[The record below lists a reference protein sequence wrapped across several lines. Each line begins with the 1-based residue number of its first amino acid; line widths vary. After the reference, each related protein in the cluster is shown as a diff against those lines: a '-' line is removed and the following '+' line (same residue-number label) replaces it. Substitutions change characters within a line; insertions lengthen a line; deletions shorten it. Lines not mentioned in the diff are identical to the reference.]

1 MQKLR
6 RFGFLCLH
14 HGWPLLAL
22 ALVLLATVVTLLRL
36 GLPYAEGYKTDI
48 EQLIADR
55 YGAKVQIGQLSAGW
69 QSSGPA
75 LLLQQVVV
83 QDSSDQPMLQV
94 GETRIR
100 LDFWGSL
107 TSLSLKAEHFE
118 LSGLKYQLDSQ
129 QLLQQ
134 KNGETVPSDEPLLSA
149 VEQLLFRQLKNFTL
163 VDSELRIKSEF
174 TPDIVINIKRLAWRN
189 EGKRHQGSGEVA
201 INGITTNTSAFILDL
216 YGDSLTKSRGQL
228 YLSSSELDV
237 LPWFE
242 KLLPQSKKL
251 SRADINF
258 QAWGDI
264 EQGAL
269 QQIQIALAQNRLVWR
284 HEGKTEQMSLGQG
297 QLLWRPTAQGWLL
310 SSSALTLQSGEQ
322 SWHDLQLQLSHEQ
335 GVYSGALQ
343 QFQLSAMV
351 PLTRLLAED
360 LSALQTILAFEADAR
375 LTQLALRLSDNGW
388 FLGGDFIDLTS
399 KPVADVPG
407 FTGLNGHF
415 TASKDYIRLDLTAQD
430 GELRWGDA
438 FSRATPYQQ
447 LTGQLE
453 VLQQDNNWR
462 LQIPRLALRHPELE
476 LDAEMVL
483 ELGDKAAMTLLA
495 ELRSVPVAD
504 AQHYFPVRHMPDSV
518 INYLRPA
525 LISGNIPTARVLWQ
539 GAFADFPYRGGEGK
553 FQALALVDNAE
564 FSFDANWPDIKQMRA
579 ELLFENAAMLI
590 QSQAGSL
597 FELELNDGVTASIPD
612 LFHADNLLID
622 IKTQTRAEGVT
633 ALMLASPLSGSVG
646 ATLDYLGV
654 DGLVDAKVQL
664 QIGLKEAGVIA
675 RGDVDFF
682 ANNLQ
687 IKAPAVAVEQVEGRL
702 SFVNDQISSDQL
714 KLVSQG
720 IPLFASLKGAQ
731 QQDGYQLNLTAKGE
745 HETGKLLA
753 LVAEPWQEL
762 GTGSAFFDWQLDI
775 SLPQTGFSYQ
785 STVLIDLAAAELRLP
800 EPFGK
805 TPADGATVLIEA
817 KGNQQ
822 GSDIIL
828 KYGDALQFLAKLD
841 QDSGQISSA
850 LLSLGQASAQLK
862 PGFEI
867 ELDLTKADFVPWL
880 TLIQQ
885 QISSASDENNR
896 ILPPLS
902 LVRGKVGELHLFDD
916 VFLHNTNFSF
926 VPAADHWLVELSA
939 TEAKGQLQLYHDLE
953 KQGIKANLDRLAL
966 VFAEQ
971 DAKDLAAAELKAAL
985 LLDPDSTEKP
995 DYAALEAAAFAKL
1008 TPMNWLADLPPLEV
1022 FCGQCTI
1029 GHFRLGELSLK
1040 SHSDG
1045 SGWILDEFKSNY
1057 LGHRWQF
1064 TGSWQQNE
1072 LLGNSNFSG
1081 RLTSPAFGQ
1090 LLSEYDISSSL
1101 TGSKATLEFT
1111 DIGWQGAPFQF
1122 NRHSLNGDFNWTFAD
1137 GSLSEVSDGGARIF
1151 SLLSLDSLVRKL
1163 RLDFRDVF
1171 SKGFFFSKMSGTMTL
1186 TDGVS
1191 YTSNTEVLGAA
1202 GDIEMRGSA
1211 DLKARQLDYQMS
1223 FSPKVTSSIPVI
1235 LAWMVNPVSGV
1246 AAYALDEM
1254 FQSAEVISKI
1264 NFTVT
1269 GDLDNPVV
1277 TEIKRDSKQITLP
1290 KPAATNPAPV
1300 LPVDPA
1306 APVPFK
1312 RELLQNMNGEEKP
1325 QPLPLDGLRELPLMP
1340 EAAPLDEQDGN
1351 NAVDKAPA
1359 DSKAA
1364 EKQSIDKQSIEKPPA
1379 ENKRID
1385 GV

>member
-1 MQKLR
+1 MQKLQ
-6 RFGFLCLH
+6 RFAFLCLH
-14 HGWPLLAL
+14 HGWPLLAM

-75 LLLQQVVV
+75 LLLQRVAV
-83 QDSSDQPMLQV
+83 QDGKGQPLLQV

-107 TSLSLKAEHFE
+107 SSLSLKAEHFE
-118 LSGLKYQLDSQ
+118 LSGLKYQLDSR
-129 QLLQQ
+129 QLLTQ
-134 KNGETVPSDEPLLSA
+134 KTDNSSDEPLLGA

-163 VDSELRIKSEF
+163 VDSELRLKSEF
-174 TPDIVINIKRLAWRN
+174 TPDIVIAISRLAWRN
-189 EGKRHQGSGEVA
+189 EGRRHQGSGEVA
-201 INGITTNTSAFILDL
+201 IHGVTTNTSSFVLDL
-216 YGDSLTKSRGQL
+216 YGDSLAKSRGQL
-228 YLSSSELDV
+228 YLSSRELDV

-242 KLLPQSKKL
+242 QLLPQSKKL

-258 QAWGDI
+258 QAWGDV
-264 EQGAL
+264 EAGTL
-269 QQIQIALAQNRLVWR
+269 QQIQIQLAQNRLVWR
-284 HEGKTEQMSLGQG
+284 HEGKTEQLSLGQG
-297 QLLWRPTAQGWLL
+297 QLLWRPTAKGWLL

-351 PLTRLLAED
+351 PLARLLAED
-360 LSALQTILAFEADAR
+360 LSALQSILAFEADAR

-399 KPVADVPG
+399 KPVDDVPG
-407 FTGLNGHF
+407 LTGVSGHF
-415 TASKDYIRLDLTAQD
+415 SASKDYIRLDLTAQD

-447 LTGQLE
+447 LSGQLE
-453 VLQQDNNWR
+453 VLQQDGQWR
-462 LQIPRLALRHPELE
+462 VQIPRLALRHPELE

-483 ELGDKAAMTLLA
+483 ELGDKAGMTLLA

-504 AQHYFPVRHMPDSV
+504 AQHYFPVRHMPSSV
-518 INYLRPA
+518 IDYLRPA
-525 LISGNIPTARVLWQ
+525 LLSGNIPHARVLWQ

-579 ELLFENAAMLI
+579 ELLFENASMLI
-590 QSQAGSL
+590 QSQAGLL

-612 LFHADNLLID
+612 LFHADTLLID
-622 IKTQTRAEGVT
+622 IQTQTRAEGVT

-654 DGLVDAKVQL
+654 DGLVDAKVRL
-664 QIGLKEAGVIA
+664 DIGLKEAGVVA

-682 ANNLQ
+682 ANNLH

-702 SFVNDQISSDQL
+702 SFINDQISSEQL

-720 IPLFASLKGAQ
+720 IPLLASLKGAQ

-762 GTGSAFFDWQLDI
+762 GTGTAFFDWQLDI
-775 SLPQTGFSYQ
+775 KLPDEGFSYQ
-785 STVLIDLAAAELRLP
+785 STVLVDLAAAELRLP
-800 EPFGK
+800 DPFGK

-822 GSDIIL
+822 GSDITL
-828 KYGDALQFLAKLD
+828 KYGDALRFLARLE
-841 QDSGQISSA
+841 QDSGQISAA

-867 ELDLTKADFVPWL
+867 ELDLAKADFVPWL

-885 QISSASDENNR
+885 QINSASDDNNMM
-896 ILPPLS
+896 PPLS
-902 LVRGKVGELHLFDD
+902 LVSGKVAELHLFDD
-916 VFLHNTNFSF
+916 VFLHKTRFNLT
-926 VPAADHWLVELSA
+926 PAKDHWLLDLTA
-939 TEAKGQLQLYHDLE
+939 TEAKGQLKLFHDLQT
-953 KQGIKANLDRLAL
+953 QGIQANLERLAL
-966 VFAEQ
+966 VFADQE
-971 DAKDLAAAELKAAL
+971 AKDLAAAELKAAL

-995 DYAALEAAAFAKL
+995 DYAALEAEAFTKL
-1008 TPMNWLADLPPLEV
+1008 TPMNWLTELPPLEIS
-1022 FCGQCTI
+1022 CQQCTI
-1029 GHFRLGELSLK
+1029 GHFRLGELKLK
-1040 SHSDG
+1040 SVSDG
-1045 SGWILDEFKSNY
+1045 QSWTLQRFNSNY
-1057 LGHRWQF
+1057 QGHRWDISGQ
-1064 TGSWQQNE
+1064 WQRDQHI
-1072 LLGNSNFSG
+1072 GQSSFSG
-1081 RLTSPAFGQ
+1081 KLSSPSFGQ

-1101 TGSKATLEFT
+1101 AGSKAELSFR
-1111 DIGWQGAPFQF
+1111 DMAWQGAPFQW
-1122 NRHSLNGDFNWTFAD
+1122 NRHSLNGELSWQFGD
-1137 GSLSEVSDGGARIF
+1137 GSLSDVSDGGARIF

-1171 SKGFFFSKMSGTMTL
+1171 AKGFFFSKMSGSMTL
-1186 TDGVS
+1186 TEGVA
-1191 YTSNTEVLGAA
+1191 YTNNTEVIGAA
-1202 GDIEMRGSA
+1202 GDIEMRGFA
-1211 DLKARQLDYQMS
+1211 NLKARQLDYQMS

-1277 TEIKRDSKQITLP
+1277 TEVKRDSKQITLP
-1290 KPAATNPAPV
+1290 KTTPEAPKPL
-1300 LPVDPA
+1300 LPLDPA
-1306 APVPFK
+1306 APVPLKPEFLQ
-1312 RELLQNMNGEEKP
+1312 ELPAATNNDSFQA
-1325 QPLPLDGLRELPLMP
+1325 LPLMIEAKPQAEQQAEPKAKPQSQSDAQP
-1340 EAAPLDEQDGN
+1340 EAQP
-1351 NAVDKAPA
+1351 AVDEPVIEPSEAQQNH
-1359 DSKAA
+1359 SY
-1364 EKQSIDKQSIEKPPA
+1364 QSQQEP
-1379 ENKRID
+1379 
-1385 GV
+1385 V

>member
-6 RFGFLCLH
+6 RFAFLCLH
-14 HGWPLLAL
+14 HGWPLLAMV
-22 ALVLLATVVTLLRL
+22 LVLLATVVTLLRL

-48 EQLIADR
+48 EQLIAER

-69 QSSGPA
+69 QSRGPA
-75 LLLQQVVV
+75 LLLQRVAV
-83 QDSSDQPMLQV
+83 QDEQGKSLLQV

-118 LSGLKYQLDSQ
+118 LSGLKYQLDSHQLVQ
-129 QLLQQ
+129 Q
-134 KNGETVPSDEPLLSA
+134 NDAAATSADEPLLEA
-149 VEQLLFRQLKNFTL
+149 FEQLLFRQLKNFTL

-174 TPDIVINIKRLAWRN
+174 TPDIVIAIQRLAWRN
-189 EGKRHQGSGEVA
+189 EGRRHQGSGEVS
-201 INGITTNTSAFILDL
+201 IHGVTTNTSAFVLDL
-216 YGDSLTKSRGQL
+216 YGDSLSKSRGQL
-228 YLSSSELDV
+228 YLSSQELDV

-242 KLLPQSKKL
+242 QLLPQSKKL

-264 EQGAL
+264 EAGTL
-269 QQIQIALAQNRLVWR
+269 QQIQIQLAQNRLVWR
-284 HEGKTEQMSLGQG
+284 HDGKTEQLSLGQG

-351 PLTRLLAED
+351 PLARLLAED
-360 LSALQTILAFEADAR
+360 LSALQSILAFEADAR
-375 LTQLALRLSDNGW
+375 LTQLALRLSDKGW

-399 KPVADVPG
+399 VPVDDVPG
-407 FTGLNGHF
+407 LTGVNGHF
-415 TASKDYIRLDLTAQD
+415 SASKDYIRLDLTAQD

-447 LTGQLE
+447 LSGQLE
-453 VLQQDNNWR
+453 VLQQDGLWR
-462 LQIPRLALRHPELE
+462 VQIPRLALRHPELE

-483 ELGDKAAMTLLA
+483 TLGEKAGMTLLA
-495 ELRSVPVAD
+495 ELRGVPVAD
-504 AQHYFPVRHMPDSV
+504 AQHYFPVRHMPQSV
-518 INYLRPA
+518 IDYLRPA
-525 LISGNIPTARVLWQ
+525 LISGDIPHARVLWQ
-539 GAFADFPYRGGEGK
+539 GAFSDFPYRGGEGK

-564 FSFDANWPDIKQMRA
+564 FSFDASWPDIKKMRA

-590 QSQAGSL
+590 RSEAGTL
-597 FELELNDGVTASIPD
+597 FDLQLADGVSASIAD
-612 LFHADNLLID
+612 LFHADNLIID
-622 IKTQTRAEGVT
+622 IQTQTRAEGVT

-682 ANNLQ
+682 ANNLH

-702 SFVNDQISSDQL
+702 SFINDQISSEQL

-720 IPLFASLKGAQ
+720 IPLLASLKGAQ
-731 QQDGYQLNLTAKGE
+731 QDGNYQVNLTAKGE

-753 LVAEPWQEL
+753 LVAEPWQDL
-762 GTGSAFFDWQLDI
+762 ATGTAFFDWQLDI
-775 SLPQTGFSYQ
+775 HLPATGFSYQ
-785 STVLIDLAAAELRLP
+785 STVLVDLAAAELRLP

-805 TPADGATVLIEA
+805 TAADGATVLIEA
-817 KGNQQ
+817 KGNQL
-822 GSDIIL
+822 GSDITL
-828 KYGDALQFLAKLD
+828 KYGDGLRFLAKLE
-841 QDSGQISSA
+841 QESGQISAA
-850 LLSLGQASAQLK
+850 LLSLGQPSAQLK

-867 ELDLTKADFVPWL
+867 ELDLAKADFVPWL

-885 QISSASDENNR
+885 QISSADTDNNL
-896 ILPPLS
+896 LPPLS

-916 VFLHNTNFSF
+916 VFLHKASFSF
-926 VPAADHWLVELSA
+926 VPAADHWLLDLTA
-939 TEAKGQLQLYHDLE
+939 TEAKGQLQLYHDVE
-953 KQGIKANLDRLAL
+953 KQGIKANLQRLTL

-971 DAKDLAAAELKAAL
+971 AAKDLAAAELKAAL
-985 LLDPDSTEKP
+985 LLDPDSAEKP
-995 DYAALEAAAFAKL
+995 DYAALEAEAFAKL
-1008 TPMNWLADLPPLEV
+1008 TPMNWLADLPPLDIR
-1022 FCGQCTI
+1022 CQQCTI
-1029 GHFRLGELSLK
+1029 GHFRLGELALRSRG
-1040 SHSDG
+1040 DG
-1045 SGWILDEFKSNY
+1045 ESWTLERFNSNY
-1057 LGHRWQF
+1057 QGHRWDI
-1064 TGSWQQNE
+1064 TGQWQQDE
-1072 LLGNSNFSG
+1072 QLGRSVFRGTLL
-1081 RLTSPAFGQ
+1081 SPAFGQ

-1101 TGSKATLEFT
+1101 TGSKAELSFS
-1111 DIGWQGAPFQF
+1111 DMGWQGAPFQF
-1122 NRHSLNGDFNWTFAD
+1122 NRQTLSGELNWKFGD
-1137 GSLSEVSDGGARIF
+1137 GSLSDVSDGGARIF

-1171 SKGFFFSKMSGTMTL
+1171 AKGFFFSKMSGAMTL
-1186 TDGVS
+1186 TDGVA
-1191 YTSNTEVLGAA
+1191 YTNNTEVVGAA
-1202 GDIEMRGSA
+1202 GDISMRGSA
-1211 DLKARQLDYQMS
+1211 NLKARQLDYQMS

-1277 TEIKRDSKQITLP
+1277 TEVKRDSKQITLP
-1290 KPAATNPAPV
+1290 KTAPDPSVPLVPA
-1300 LPVDPA
+1300 DPA
-1306 APVPFK
+1306 APVPLK
-1312 RELLQNMNGEEKP
+1312 KELLPQLEQQVPPEEGMRV
-1325 QPLPLDGLRELPLMP
+1325 LPPMP
-1340 EAAPLDEQDGN
+1340 EAVPVEQQEGIEQQL
-1351 NAVDKAPA
+1351 KA
-1359 DSKAA
+1359 
-1364 EKQSIDKQSIEKPPA
+1364 IL
-1379 ENKRID
+1379 R
-1385 GV
+1385 

>member
-1 MQKLR
+1 MQKLQ

-14 HGWPLLAL
+14 HGWPLLAM

-69 QSSGPA
+69 QSTGPA
-75 LLLQQVVV
+75 LLLQQVSV
-83 QDSSDQPMLQV
+83 QDAKGQPMLQV

-118 LSGLKYQLDSQ
+118 LSGLKYQLDSR

-134 KNGETVPSDEPLLSA
+134 NNTEKTTSDEPLLSA

-163 VDSELRIKSEF
+163 VDSELRLKSEF
-174 TPDIVINIKRLAWRN
+174 TPDIVIAIQRLAWRN

-201 INGITTNTSAFILDL
+201 IHGVTTNTSAFILDL
-216 YGDSLTKSRGQL
+216 YGDSLAKSRGQL

-242 KLLPQSKKL
+242 QLLPQSKKL

-264 EQGAL
+264 EAGTL
-269 QQIQIALAQNRLVWR
+269 QQIQIKLAQNRLVWR
-284 HEGKTEQMSLGQG
+284 HEGKTEQLSLGQG
-297 QLLWRPTAQGWLL
+297 QLLWRPTEQGWLL
-310 SSSALTLQSGEQ
+310 SSSALTLQSGAQ
-322 SWHDLQLQLSHEQ
+322 SWHDLQLQLAHEQ

-351 PLTRLLAED
+351 PLARLLAED
-360 LSALQTILAFEADAR
+360 LSALQSILAFEADAR

-399 KPVADVPG
+399 KPVDDVPG
-407 FTGLNGHF
+407 LTGLNGHF
-415 TASKDYIRLDLTAQD
+415 SASQDYIRLDITAQD

-447 LTGQLE
+447 LSGQLE
-453 VLQQDNNWR
+453 VLQQDGKWR

-483 ELGDKAAMTLLA
+483 QLGDKAGMTLLA
-495 ELRSVPVAD
+495 ELRAVPVAD
-504 AQHYFPVRHMPDSV
+504 AQHYFPVRHMPQSV
-518 INYLRPA
+518 IDYLRPA
-525 LISGNIPTARVLWQ
+525 LLSGKIPHARVLWQ

-597 FELELNDGVTASIPD
+597 FELQLNDGVTASIPD

-622 IKTQTRAEGVT
+622 IQTQTRAEGVT

-682 ANNLQ
+682 ANNLH

-702 SFVNDQISSDQL
+702 SFLNDQISSEQL

-775 SLPQTGFSYQ
+775 SLPQSGFSYQ

-828 KYGDALQFLAKLD
+828 KYGDALRFLAKLE
-841 QDSGQISSA
+841 QDSGQISAA
-850 LLSLGQASAQLK
+850 LLSLGQTSAQLK

-867 ELDLTKADFVPWL
+867 ELDLPKADFVPWL
-880 TLIQQ
+880 SLIQQ
-885 QISSASDENNR
+885 QISSAPAENN

-902 LVRGKVGELHLFDD
+902 LVRGKVAELHLFDD
-916 VFLHNTNFSF
+916 VFLHKTNFSF
-926 VPAADHWLVELSA
+926 VPAADHWLLDLTA
-939 TEAKGQLQLYHDLE
+939 TEAKGKLQLYHDLE
-953 KQGIKANLDRLAL
+953 QQGIKANLERLAL
-966 VFAEQ
+966 VFADQ

-995 DYAALEAAAFAKL
+995 DYAALEAEAFAKL
-1008 TPMNWLADLPPLEV
+1008 TPMNWLADLPPLDLV
-1022 FCGQCTI
+1022 CGQCTI
-1029 GHFRLGELSLK
+1029 GHFRLGELKLTSR
-1040 SHSDG
+1040 SDG
-1045 SGWILDEFKSNY
+1045 SSWQLNNFASNY
-1057 LGHRWQF
+1057 QGHRWQIS
-1064 TGSWQQNE
+1064 GQWQQNAQI
-1072 LLGNSNFSG
+1072 GNSVFSG
-1081 RLTSPAFGQ
+1081 SLTSPSFGQ

-1101 TGSKATLEFT
+1101 TGSKAKLTFT

-1122 NRHSLNGDFNWTFAD
+1122 NRQTLNGALSWQFGD
-1137 GSLSEVSDGGARIF
+1137 GSLSDVSDGGARIF

-1171 SKGFFFSKMSGTMTL
+1171 SKGFFFSKMSGDMTL

-1191 YTSNTEVLGAA
+1191 YTNNTEVLGAA
-1202 GDIEMRGSA
+1202 GDINMRGFA

-1290 KPAATNPAPV
+1290 KPAATTPAPL

-1306 APVPFK
+1306 APVPLK
-1312 RELLQNMNGEEKP
+1312 RELLQDLNNEEKQ
-1325 QPLPLDGLRELPLMP
+1325 QPVPLDGLRELPLMP
-1340 EAAPLDEQDGN
+1340 EATPVDEQQDDN
-1351 NAVDKAPA
+1351 KAV
-1359 DSKAA
+1359 
-1364 EKQSIDKQSIEKPPA
+1364 EKQSVDNKPIDNKATETQPVEKQPA
-1379 ENKRID
+1379 EKKRLD
-1385 GV
+1385 GA